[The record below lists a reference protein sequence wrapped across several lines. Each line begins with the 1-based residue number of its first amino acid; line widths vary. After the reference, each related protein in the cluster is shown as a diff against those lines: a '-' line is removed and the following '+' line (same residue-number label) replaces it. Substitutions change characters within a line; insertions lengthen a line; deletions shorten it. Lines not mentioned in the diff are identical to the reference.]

1 MSIFDKIVDGKVYLL
16 LSDTY
21 NKFYI
26 GSTTVSL
33 EERLK
38 RHVESYD
45 EWLKSNFTSPYLSS
59 FEILKYPDYRMELIE
74 ECSQVSG
81 WDLIKREQ
89 YHLIVNYKDIVNI
102 IIPGKDVNKKLTN
115 TSDIYICSCGYKM
128 KNHYNIRKK
137 HSLSPP
143 HRQNIRALHLSIVL
157 PEKNPVEIVYGGITL
172 DIT

>member
-1 MSIFDKIVDGKVYLL
+1 MSIFDKIIDGKVYLL
-16 LSDTY
+16 ISDEY
-21 NKFYI
+21 DKFYI

-45 EWLKSNFTSPYLSS
+45 EWLKSNFKSPYLSS

-74 ECSQVSG
+74 EYPQIPG

-89 YHLIVNYKDIVNI
+89 YHLMINYKDIVNI
-102 IIPGKDVNKKLTN
+102 IIPGKDVRTKLSD
-115 TSDIYICSCGYKM
+115 TSDIYICSCGVKL
-128 KNHYNIRKK
+128 KNHYYVRKK
-137 HSLSPP
+137 HSLSTI
-143 HRQNIRALHLSIVL
+143 HRETIRALHLRMNLCKTNSF
-157 PEKNPVEIVYGGITL
+157 EMVYGGVTL

>member
-89 YHLIVNYKDIVNI
+89 YHL
-102 IIPGKDVNKKLTN
+102 
-115 TSDIYICSCGYKM
+115 
-128 KNHYNIRKK
+128 
-137 HSLSPP
+137 SLI
-143 HRQNIRALHLSIVL
+143 HI
-157 PEKNPVEIVYGGITL
+157 
-172 DIT
+172 